1 MKAYMVHG
9 GDYMEGCTLAYAE
22 TASRAKAVAIK
33 TGWYDEYIYMVAI
46 RMPNFDKYSNGE
58 ERYIESNDEL
68 PEGVNF
74 FSESDLC
81 YDDAL

>member
-9 GDYMEGCTLAYAE
+9 GDYLEGCTLVYAE

-33 TGWYDEYIYMVAI
+33 TGWYDYYIYMSAI
-46 RMPNFDKYSNGE
+46 RKPDFDKYSNGE

-68 PEGVNF
+68 PDGVEF
-74 FSESDLC
+74 FSSADWG